1 MNRQRLISSLI
12 EHEGIR
18 NLVYEDSVGVLT
30 IGIGHNV
37 EDVPLSNRAIEVIC
51 EDDIAIAEG
60 ELDKNWA
67 NWKRDL
73 SDPRQNVLIEMVFNL
88 GYPRFSKFVK
98 FIAAVK
104 EQNWAE
110 AEVQMLDSRWAEQV
124 GRRAINL
131 ANQMKSG
138 QYYEI

>member
-98 FIAAVK
+98 FIKAVVAHDY
-104 EQNWAE
+104 ETASIE
-110 AEVQMLDSRWAEQV
+110 MLESRWAEQV
-124 GRRAINL
+124 GRRAVNL
-131 ANQMKSG
+131 ANQMRTG
-138 QYYEI
+138 QYYDA

>member
-18 NLVYEDSVGVLT
+18 NLVYEDSVGILT

-37 EDVPLSNRAIEVIC
+37 EEVPLSNRAIEVIC
-51 EDDIAIAEG
+51 QDDIATAEG
-60 ELDKNWA
+60 ELDKNWNHWKA
-67 NWKRDL
+67 NLNDA
-73 SDPRQNVLIEMVFNL
+73 RQNVLVEMVFNL

-98 FIAAVK
+98 FIEAVK
-104 EQNWAE
+104 AQNWPE